1 MRQAASVTQARRGGN
16 GTKAAMRAGG
26 GKAARPVFEQAGQ
39 AVQRGVA
46 SVARAERQAVTRA
59 QRAGRDAMR
68 GLRRHPVAAASVA
81 MAGLGLAYFLARL
94 ARRG

>member
-1 MRQAASVTQARRGGN
+1 MRQAASATHARHGGN
-16 GTKAAMRAGG
+16 GTKAAMRAGS
-26 GKAARPVFEQAGQ
+26 GKRTRPVLEQAGE

-46 SVARAERQAVTRA
+46 SVARVERKAVTRA

-94 ARRG
+94 AHRA